1 MTGMGGRP
9 DRVTGTSLEVS
20 DLRITYPG
28 PPPVRAVDG
37 LSFAAGA
44 GECLG
49 VLGESGSGKSTLA
62 RSLLGLLAEGRVE
75 GRVRLGELDL
85 LGLDEGGWNEV
96 RWRRIALSFQ
106 STAALNPVLRV
117 GLQLSEPLRVHLG
130 MSGQQADARTDEL
143 LNEVGLGEWA
153 AGRYPHQLS
162 GGQRRLALLA
172 MALACEPEVLILDE
186 PTAGLDP
193 VTRQRVMGV
202 LGRLAS
208 AGGTTMV
215 VISHDAD
222 ALEAL
227 AQRVIVLY
235 RGWLAEVGPASQV
248 LGDPRS
254 PYSWALL
261 NARPTLA
268 SLKDLR
274 GIRGN
279 PPDPTEVS
287 PGCPFFGRCH
297 QGVVTECTT
306 TKPPMASPAGEDG
319 ARQVACVR
327 GGLRTLLS
335 VKGLTKS
342 YAVPSGLLRH
352 ERVPVVDGINVDV
365 RAGEVVG
372 LVGSTGAGKSTL
384 GMLLLRLLEPDSGS
398 LTFDGHDLLA
408 AKGAELK
415 ALRAQGQMVFQDPF
429 EAVSARLTV
438 ADAVREPLDVQGVG
452 GARHRQELVRSTIE
466 ACRLPCDDAFLGRH
480 AHELSGGQLQRVAL
494 ARALVLAP
502 KLLVA
507 DEAVAMLDPS
517 EQAKLL
523 QLLKHLQVERG
534 MAMVFISHDLSVV
547 LRIADRV
554 LILDQGRVVEE
565 GAGSRLLISPQHPV
579 TRALLAAAG
588 RDLLFP
594 PSADLPGRDHS
605 PDPSVIPTGGE
616 TSNRPSH
623 PFHLQEESHR

>member
-1 MTGMGGRP
+1 
-9 DRVTGTSLEVS
+9 
-20 DLRITYPG
+20 
-28 PPPVRAVDG
+28 
-37 LSFAAGA
+37 
-44 GECLG
+44 
-49 VLGESGSGKSTLA
+49 
-62 RSLLGLLAEGRVE
+62 
-75 GRVRLGELDL
+75 
-85 LGLDEGGWNEV
+85 
-96 RWRRIALSFQ
+96 
-106 STAALNPVLRV
+106 
-117 GLQLSEPLRVHLG
+117 
-130 MSGQQADARTDEL
+130 
-143 LNEVGLGEWA
+143 
-153 AGRYPHQLS
+153 
-162 GGQRRLALLA
+162 
-172 MALACEPEVLILDE
+172 
-186 PTAGLDP
+186 
-193 VTRQRVMGV
+193 
-202 LGRLAS
+202 
-208 AGGTTMV
+208 MV
-215 VISHDAD
+215 
-222 ALEAL
+222 
-227 AQRVIVLY
+227 
-235 RGWLAEVGPASQV
+235 
-248 LGDPRS
+248 
-254 PYSWALL
+254 
-261 NARPTLA
+261 
-268 SLKDLR
+268 
-274 GIRGN
+274 
-279 PPDPTEVS
+279 
-287 PGCPFFGRCH
+287 
-297 QGVVTECTT
+297 
-306 TKPPMASPAGEDG
+306 SPAGEDG
-319 ARQVACVR
+319 ARQVSCIR

-352 ERVPVVDGINVDV
+352 ERVPAVDGISVDV

-415 ALRAQGQMVFQDPF
+415 ALRAQTQMVFQDLF

-452 GARHRQELVRSTIE
+452 GARDRQELVRSTIE

-565 GAGSRLLISPQHPV
+565 GAGSRLLVSPQHPV

-605 PDPSVIPTGGE
+605 PDPSVIPTGGD